1 MMMMMMLLLVLL
13 LLMMI
18 MMVDDDDDEEE
29 EELDGM
35 TSRGRDQ
42 RSKFPRR
49 HEAVAPSRHYA
60 QKLPFVQ
67 LSLGCYNVSGC
78 NHRVTNAFLRRAVPQ
93 RFFLTPVC
101 IARMHHR
108 IDPVSG
114 QKSLLHY
121 SERVGFF
128 FVMKE
133 LSLQS
138 RALVVN
144 SFPRS
149 KPTPVETQ
157 TLLSRPQ
164 DPPYF

>member
-1 MMMMMMLLLVLL
+1 MLLLLLL

-18 MMVDDDDDEEE
+18 MMVDDDDDEE

-93 RFFLTPVC
+93 RFFSHPF
-101 IARMHHR
+101 A
-108 IDPVSG
+108 
-114 QKSLLHY
+114 
-121 SERVGFF
+121 
-128 FVMKE
+128 
-133 LSLQS
+133 
-138 RALVVN
+138 
-144 SFPRS
+144 
-149 KPTPVETQ
+149 
-157 TLLSRPQ
+157 
-164 DPPYF
+164 